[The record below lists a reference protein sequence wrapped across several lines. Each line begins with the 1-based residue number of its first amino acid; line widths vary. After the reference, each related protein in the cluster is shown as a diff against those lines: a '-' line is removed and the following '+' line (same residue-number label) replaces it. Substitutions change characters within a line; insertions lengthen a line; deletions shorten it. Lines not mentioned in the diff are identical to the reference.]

1 LKPTCILAQS
11 GIGFPL
17 RRCENLTVWS
27 PTGAQVADLYC
38 FSYERPL
45 DALSAG
51 RSIDYNE
58 TVRFTKGH
66 TLFSQSGMPLL
77 EIVEDSCGRHDFL
90 VTPCSLQMF
99 HLLSHTNEYHPSCH
113 ENLSH
118 VFAKFDGPPELIATT
133 FNIFM
138 NYEIDQDGTLHL
150 HRPLNTPEDFIV
162 FRALEDLIV
171 GLTACADE
179 ATNGGICKP
188 IECVISHPEGHSST
202 L

>member
-11 GIGFPL
+11 GIGFRL
-17 RRCENLTVWS
+17 RRCEHLTVWS

-66 TLFSQSGMPLL
+66 TLFSQAGMPLL

-118 VFAKFDGPPELIATT
+118 VFAQFDRPPELIATT

-162 FRALEDLIV
+162 FRALEDVIV

-188 IECVISHPEGHSST
+188 IEYVVSHPE
-202 L
+202 